1 MIKLLE
7 DTANEGLTLAK
18 DILARGEH
26 MLGNMWTGQLTQ
38 PAAEDLNTL
47 NAILPGLVAQSRAA
61 TAREVALLPQL
72 VDPELLEGTT
82 VNFSHSLIR
91 LAWMLQHAETILPMA
106 GGEIQ
111 AAGVSDS
118 HAWVFCGRRP
128 LPFGGSHLRLPSG
141 PAGIRTTTGSLSALA
156 RPTPY
161 QLSHR
166 VAQRLPCLGTHVTSS
181 SRVSLITYW
190 GGPPLGVQILYLS
203 NPKNG
208 HETNRTI

>member
-128 LPFGGSHLRLPSG
+128 LPFGGSHLKTPNHHRQSVS
-141 PAGIRTTTGSLSALA
+141 AGK
-156 RPTPY
+156 TPY

-190 GGPPLGVQILYLS
+190 GGPPLEVQILYLS